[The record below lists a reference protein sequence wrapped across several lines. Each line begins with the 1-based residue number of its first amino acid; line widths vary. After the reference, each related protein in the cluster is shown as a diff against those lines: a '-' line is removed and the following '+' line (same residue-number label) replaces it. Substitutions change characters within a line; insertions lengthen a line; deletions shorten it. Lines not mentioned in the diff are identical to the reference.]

1 MNVLYT
7 RNICLISL
15 DFYGKNNSF
24 FFDNKNN
31 FVILISHLI
40 KCGLIKVG
48 GLKTMEIIAI
58 VISSLALIAIIVAI
72 ILIIKNSNK
81 KGEAPQVDLKE
92 IGMLQ
97 QQLNSLTDQLKTN
110 IKLSVSEEINKVLE
124 QTTKSNELNN
134 EKLERFQNGITESL
148 NKRFDAL
155 NKQIDDKLIEINK
168 KVDEKLAEGFKTT
181 GETMAQVR
189 ERLQAIDAAQKNIE
203 ELSKDVVSLR
213 GVLEGNQTRGQYGE
227 YQLSMVLH
235 NVFGDTTGCYQ
246 EQYTM
251 KKVKDGDDVRA
262 DAVVFMPEPNKMI
275 CIDSK
280 FPFQDYQR
288 IFETDVQ
295 EEKERLTKEFGNAV
309 KKHITVIKDKYIV
322 EGKTAPEALMFIPND
337 GVFAFIHQNLD
348 DVIEYARSKKVI
360 LTSPST
366 LPAILVTINMVR
378 IEVERSKNAEE
389 INRHLQRLAKDFEMF
404 GREWESFSNALD
416 RTTKTRES
424 LDHRVGKIT
433 NKFQAISTSND
444 LEDDIKQIEGDSRE

>member
-1 MNVLYT
+1 MPENT
-7 RNICLISL
+7 RFS
-15 DFYGKNNSF
+15 
-24 FFDNKNN
+24 FDNKNI

-48 GLKTMEIIAI
+48 GLKTMEIAAI
-58 VISSLALIAIIVAI
+58 IISSLALIAIVIAI

-97 QQLNSLTDQLKTN
+97 QQLNSLTEQLKTN

-288 IFETDVQ
+288 IFETESQ

-444 LEDDIKQIEGDSRE
+444 LEEDIKQIEGDNNG

>member
-1 MNVLYT
+1 MW
-7 RNICLISL
+7 
-15 DFYGKNNSF
+15 F
-24 FFDNKNN
+24 NK
-31 FVILISHLI
+31 S
-40 KCGLIKVG
+40 G
-48 GLKTMEIIAI
+48 GLKTMEIAAI
-58 VISSLALIAIIVAI
+58 IISSLALIAIVIAI

-288 IFETDVQ
+288 IFETDAQ
-295 EEKERLTKEFGNAV
+295 EEKERSTKEFGNAV

-404 GREWESFSNALD
+404 GREWDKFSNALEQTGK
-416 RTTKTRES
+416 RREE
-424 LDHRVGKIT
+424 LDHRVGRIT
-433 NKFQAISTSND
+433 TKFQAINTNNG
-444 LEDDIKQIEGDSRE
+444 LEEEVKQLEGDNRE

>member
-1 MNVLYT
+1 
-7 RNICLISL
+7 
-15 DFYGKNNSF
+15 
-24 FFDNKNN
+24 
-31 FVILISHLI
+31 
-40 KCGLIKVG
+40 
-48 GLKTMEIIAI
+48 MEIAAI
-58 VISSLALIAIIVAI
+58 IISSLALLAIIVAI
-72 ILIIKNSNK
+72 VLIVRKPNNTQTS
-81 KGEAPQVDLKE
+81 QVDLKE
-92 IGMLQ
+92 NGMLQ

-110 IKLSVSEEINKVLE
+110 IKLSVSEEITKVME
-124 QTTKSNELNN
+124 QSQKSNELNN
-134 EKLERFQNGITESL
+134 EKLERFQAGITESL

-168 KVDEKLAEGFKTT
+168 KVDEKLAEGFKST

-203 ELSKDVVSLR
+203 KLSSDVVSLKS
-213 GVLEGNQTRGQYGE
+213 VLEGNQSRGQYGE

-235 NVFGDTTGCYQ
+235 SVFGDTTGCYQ
-246 EQYTM
+246 EQFTM

-288 IFETDVQ
+288 IFETDIQ
-295 EEKERLTKEFGNAV
+295 EEKDRLTKEFGNAV

-337 GVFAFIHQNLD
+337 GVFAFIHHNLEE
-348 DVIEYARSKKVI
+348 VVEYARSKKVI

-404 GREWESFSNALD
+404 GREWDKFSNALEQTGK
-416 RTTKTRES
+416 RREE
-424 LDHRVGKIT
+424 LDHRVGRIT
-433 NKFQAISTSND
+433 NKFQAINTSNNLSDD
-444 LEDDIKQIEGDSRE
+444 LKQIEGDNSEQL

>member
-1 MNVLYT
+1 MEIIIIVLS
-7 RNICLISL
+7 SL
-15 DFYGKNNSF
+15 
-24 FFDNKNN
+24 
-31 FVILISHLI
+31 ILIAI
-40 KCGLIKVG
+40 
-48 GLKTMEIIAI
+48 IIAI
-58 VISSLALIAIIVAI
+58 VLIVLNA
-72 ILIIKNSNK
+72 K
-81 KGEAPQVDLKE
+81 KKEQPQQLDLKE
-92 IGMLQ
+92 IGALQ
-97 QQLNSLTDQLKTN
+97 QQISTLTDQMKMN
-110 IKLSVSEEINKVLE
+110 IKLSVSEEMNKVLE
-124 QTTKSNELNN
+124 QSNKNSEGNN
-134 EKLERFQNGITESL
+134 EKLERFQRNITESL
-148 NKRFDAL
+148 ANRFDAL
-155 NKQIDDKLIEINK
+155 NKQINDKLIEINK

-189 ERLQAIDAAQKNIE
+189 ERLQAIDDAQKNIE
-203 ELSKDVVSLR
+203 ALSKDVVSLR
-213 GVLEGNQTRGQYGE
+213 GVLEGNQSRGQYGE

-288 IFETDVQ
+288 IFETDDP

-309 KKHITVIKDKYIV
+309 KKHITAIKDKYIV

-337 GVFAFIHQNLD
+337 GVFAFIHHDLEE
-348 DVIEYARSKKVI
+348 VVEYARSKKVI

-389 INRHLQRLAKDFEMF
+389 INKHLQRLAKDFEMF
-404 GREWESFSNALD
+404 GREWDRFSNALEQTGK
-416 RTTKTRES
+416 RREE
-424 LDHRVGKIT
+424 LDHRVGRIT
-433 NKFQAISTSND
+433 NKFQAINTNSG
-444 LEDDIKQIEGDSRE
+444 LEEEPKQIDEGDNN

>member
-1 MNVLYT
+1 ML
-7 RNICLISL
+7 
-15 DFYGKNNSF
+15 
-24 FFDNKNN
+24 
-31 FVILISHLI
+31 
-40 KCGLIKVG
+40 
-48 GLKTMEIIAI
+48 EII
-58 VISSLALIAIIVAI
+58 IIVLASLILVAVIIGI
-72 ILIIKNSNK
+72 ILLVINSK
-81 KGEAPQVDLKE
+81 KKVEPAPAPQLDLKE
-92 IGMLQ
+92 IGALS
-97 QQLNSLTDQLKTN
+97 QQLTSLTNELKTN
-110 IKLSVSEEINKVLE
+110 IKLSVSEEMNKVLE
-124 QTTKSNELNN
+124 QSGKSNETNN
-134 EKLERFQNGITESL
+134 EKLERFQRNITESL
-148 NKRFDAL
+148 ATRFDAL

-168 KVDEKLAEGFKTT
+168 KVDEKLQEGFKAT

-189 ERLQAIDAAQKNIE
+189 ERLQAIDDAQKNIE
-203 ELSKDVVSLR
+203 NLSKDVVSLR
-213 GVLEGNQTRGQYGE
+213 SVLEGNQSRGQYGE

-235 NVFGDTTGCYQ
+235 NVFGDTMGCYE

-288 IFETDVQ
+288 IFDTDNA

-337 GVFAFIHQNLD
+337 GVFAFVHHNLE
-348 DVIEYARSKKVI
+348 DVVEYARSKKVI

-389 INRHLQRLAKDFEMF
+389 INKHLHKLAKDFEMF
-404 GREWESFSNALD
+404 GREWDKFSNALEQ
-416 RTTKTRES
+416 TTRRREE
-424 LDHRVGKIT
+424 LDHRVGKLT
-433 NKFQAISTSND
+433 NKFQSISTNNG
-444 LEDDIKQIEGDSRE
+444 LEDEPAQIEESNSDE

>member
-1 MNVLYT
+1 ME
-7 RNICLISL
+7 NII
-15 DFYGKNNSF
+15 
-24 FFDNKNN
+24 
-31 FVILISHLI
+31 
-40 KCGLIKVG
+40 
-48 GLKTMEIIAI
+48 
-58 VISSLALIAIIVAI
+58 IIVLASL
-72 ILIIKNSNK
+72 ILVAVIVGIVLIVRNAK
-81 KGEAPQVDLKE
+81 KPNEPAQLDLKE
-92 IGMLQ
+92 IGALQ
-97 QQLNSLTDQLKTN
+97 QQLTSLTDQLKVN
-110 IKLSVSEEINKVLE
+110 IKLSVSEEMNKVLE
-124 QTTKSNELNN
+124 QSNKSNELNN
-134 EKLERFQNGITESL
+134 EKLERFQKNITESL
-148 NKRFDAL
+148 ATRFDAL

-189 ERLQAIDAAQKNIE
+189 ERLQAIDDAQKNIE
-203 ELSKDVVSLR
+203 ALSKDVVSLR
-213 GVLEGNQTRGQYGE
+213 GVLEGNQSRGQYGE

-235 NVFGDTTGCYQ
+235 NVFGDTMGCYE

-288 IFETDVQ
+288 IFDTDDA

-337 GVFAFIHQNLD
+337 GVFAFVHHNLE
-348 DVIEYARSKKVI
+348 DVVDYARKQKVI

-389 INRHLQRLAKDFEMF
+389 INKHLHRLAKDFEMF
-404 GREWESFSNALD
+404 GREWDKFSNALEQTSK
-416 RTTKTRES
+416 RREE
-424 LDHRVGKIT
+424 LDHRVGKLT
-433 NKFQAISTSND
+433 NKFQSISTNSG
-444 LEDDIKQIEGDSRE
+444 LEDEPKQIDDTDNQ

>member
-1 MNVLYT
+1 
-7 RNICLISL
+7 
-15 DFYGKNNSF
+15 
-24 FFDNKNN
+24 
-31 FVILISHLI
+31 
-40 KCGLIKVG
+40 
-48 GLKTMEIIAI
+48 MEIAAI
-58 VISSLALIAIIVAI
+58 IISSLALLAIIVAI
-72 ILIIKNSNK
+72 VLIVRKPNNTQAS
-81 KGEAPQVDLKE
+81 QVDLKE

-110 IKLSVSEEINKVLE
+110 IKLSVSEEITKVME
-124 QTTKSNELNN
+124 QSQKSNELNN
-134 EKLERFQNGITESL
+134 EKLERFQAGITESL

-168 KVDEKLAEGFKTT
+168 KVDEKLAEGFKST

-203 ELSKDVVSLR
+203 KLSSDVVSLKS
-213 GVLEGNQTRGQYGE
+213 VLEGNQSRGQYGE

-235 NVFGDTTGCYQ
+235 SVFGDTTGCYQ
-246 EQYTM
+246 EQFTM

-288 IFETDVQ
+288 IFETDIQ
-295 EEKERLTKEFGNAV
+295 EEKDRLTKEFGNAV
-309 KKHITVIKDKYIV
+309 KKHITIIKDKYIV

-337 GVFAFIHQNLD
+337 GVFAFIHHNLE
-348 DVIEYARSKKVI
+348 DVVEYARSKKVI

-404 GREWESFSNALD
+404 GREWDKFSNALEQTGK
-416 RTTKTRES
+416 RREE
-424 LDHRVGKIT
+424 LDHRVGRIT
-433 NKFQAISTSND
+433 NKFQAINTSNNLSDD
-444 LEDDIKQIEGDSRE
+444 LKQIEGDNSEQL

>member
-1 MNVLYT
+1 MET
-7 RNICLISL
+7 I
-15 DFYGKNNSF
+15 
-24 FFDNKNN
+24 
-31 FVILISHLI
+31 ILII
-40 KCGLIKVG
+40 
-48 GLKTMEIIAI
+48 
-58 VISSLALIAIIVAI
+58 ISSLVLIAVIVAI
-72 ILIIKNSNK
+72 VLIIKNSK
-81 KGEAPQVDLKE
+81 KKVEMPQLDLKE
-92 IGMLQ
+92 IGALQ
-97 QQLNSLTDQLKTN
+97 QQLNSLTEQMKTN
-110 IKLSVSEEINKVLE
+110 IELSMAKEMNKILE
-124 QTTKSNELNN
+124 QSGKSSESNN
-134 EKLERFQNGITESL
+134 EKLERFQKNITESL
-148 NKRFDAL
+148 ANRFDAL
-155 NKQIDDKLIEINK
+155 NKQINDKLFEINK
-168 KVDEKLAEGFKTT
+168 KVDEKLAEGFKGTS
-181 GETMAQVR
+181 ETMAQVR
-189 ERLQAIDAAQKNIE
+189 ERLQAIDDAQKNIE
-203 ELSKDVVSLR
+203 TLSKDVVSLR
-213 GVLEGNQTRGQYGE
+213 GVLEGNQSRGQYGE

-288 IFETDVQ
+288 IFETDNP

-337 GVFAFIHQNLD
+337 GVFAFVHQNLE

-389 INRHLQRLAKDFEMF
+389 INKHLQRLAKDFEMF
-404 GREWESFSNALD
+404 GREWDKFSNALEQTG
-416 RTTKTRES
+416 RRREE
-424 LDHRVGKIT
+424 LDHRVGKLT
-433 NKFQAISTSND
+433 NKFQAISTNNG
-444 LEDDIKQIEGDSRE
+444 LEDEPKQIGDSGEEL

>member
-1 MNVLYT
+1 
-7 RNICLISL
+7 
-15 DFYGKNNSF
+15 
-24 FFDNKNN
+24 
-31 FVILISHLI
+31 
-40 KCGLIKVG
+40 
-48 GLKTMEIIAI
+48 MEIAAI

-72 ILIIKNSNK
+72 VLIIKNSNK
-81 KGEAPQVDLKE
+81 KVEAPQVDLKE
-92 IGMLQ
+92 IGALQ
-97 QQLNSLTDQLKTN
+97 QQLNSLTDQLKVN

-124 QTTKSNELNN
+124 QTGKSNELNN
-134 EKLERFQNGITESL
+134 EKLERFQKNITESL
-148 NKRFDAL
+148 NTRFDAL

-168 KVDEKLAEGFKTT
+168 KVDEKLAEGFKGTS
-181 GETMAQVR
+181 ETMAQVR

-213 GVLEGNQTRGQYGE
+213 SVLEGNQSRGQYGE

-246 EQYTM
+246 EQFTM

-288 IFETDVQ
+288 IFETDNP
-295 EEKERLTKEFGNAV
+295 EEKEKLTKEFGNAV

-337 GVFAFIHQNLD
+337 GVFAFIHQNLE

-378 IEVERSKNAEE
+378 IEVERSKNADE
-389 INRHLQRLAKDFEMF
+389 INKHLQRLAKDFEMF
-404 GREWESFSNALD
+404 GREWDSFSNALE
-416 RTTKTRES
+416 RTSRQRES

-433 NKFQAISTSND
+433 NKFQAINTNNNLD
-444 LEDDIKQIEGDSRE
+444 DDIKQISGDNSEEL

>member
-1 MNVLYT
+1 MLLFSLKRKDYLLYC
-7 RNICLISL
+7 IP
-15 DFYGKNNSF
+15 
-24 FFDNKNN
+24 
-31 FVILISHLI
+31 HLI
-40 KCGLIKVG
+40 IYLDNVEVY
-48 GLKTMEIIAI
+48 LMEYVAI
-58 VISSLALIAIIVAI
+58 VISSLALIAIIIAI
-72 ILIIKNSNK
+72 VLIVRNNNK
-81 KGEAPQVDLKE
+81 KVEAPQLDLKE
-92 IGMLQ
+92 IGALQ
-97 QQLNSLTDQLKTN
+97 QQLNSLNDQLKTN
-110 IKLSVSEEINKVLE
+110 IELAVSKEINKVLE
-124 QTTKSNELNN
+124 QTGKSNELNN
-134 EKLERFQNGITESL
+134 EKLERFQKNITESL
-148 NKRFDAL
+148 NTRFDAL

-168 KVDEKLAEGFKTT
+168 KVDEKLAEGFKNT

-213 GVLEGNQTRGQYGE
+213 SVLEGNQSRGQYGE

-251 KKVKDGDDVRA
+251 KKVEDGDDVRA

-295 EEKERLTKEFGNAV
+295 EEKDRLTREFGNAV

-337 GVFAFIHQNLD
+337 GVFAFIHQNLE

-366 LPAILVTINMVR
+366 LPANLVTINMVR
-378 IEVERSKNAEE
+378 IEVERSKNADE
-389 INRHLQRLAKDFEMF
+389 INKHLQRLAKDFEMF
-404 GREWESFSNALD
+404 GREWDKFSNALEQTGK
-416 RTTKTRES
+416 RREE
-424 LDHRVGKIT
+424 LDHRVGRIT
-433 NKFQAISTSND
+433 NKFQAINTNNN
-444 LEDDIKQIEGDSRE
+444 LEDELKQLGDNSEEL

>member
-1 MNVLYT
+1 
-7 RNICLISL
+7 
-15 DFYGKNNSF
+15 
-24 FFDNKNN
+24 
-31 FVILISHLI
+31 
-40 KCGLIKVG
+40 
-48 GLKTMEIIAI
+48 MEYA
-58 VISSLALIAIIVAI
+58 ALIISCLSLVAIIVAI
-72 ILIIKNSNK
+72 VLLIRNRNKNV
-81 KGEAPQVDLKE
+81 EAPQIDLKE

-97 QQLNSLTDQLKTN
+97 QQLNSLTNELKTN
-110 IKLSVSEEINKVLE
+110 IKLTVSEEITKVVE
-124 QTTKSNELNN
+124 QGAKNSEHNN
-134 EKLERFQNGITESL
+134 EKLERFQNNITESL
-148 NKRFDAL
+148 AKRFDAL

-168 KVDEKLAEGFKTT
+168 KVDEKLAEGFKST

-203 ELSKDVVSLR
+203 KLSTDVVSLKS
-213 GVLEGNQTRGQYGE
+213 VLEGNQTRGQYGE

-235 NVFGDTTGCYQ
+235 SVFGDTTGCYQ
-246 EQYTM
+246 EQFTM

-288 IFETDVQ
+288 IFETDIQ

-322 EGKTAPEALMFIPND
+322 DGKTAPEALMFIPND
-337 GVFAFIHQNLD
+337 GVFAFIHHNLD
-348 DVIEYARSKKVI
+348 EVVEYARSKKVI

-404 GREWESFSNALD
+404 GREWDKFSNALEQTGK
-416 RTTKTRES
+416 RREE
-424 LDHRVGKIT
+424 LDHRVGRIT
-433 NKFQAISTSND
+433 TKFQAINTNNN
-444 LEDDIKQIEGDSRE
+444 LDDELKQIEGDSGE

>member
-1 MNVLYT
+1 
-7 RNICLISL
+7 
-15 DFYGKNNSF
+15 
-24 FFDNKNN
+24 
-31 FVILISHLI
+31 
-40 KCGLIKVG
+40 
-48 GLKTMEIIAI
+48 
-58 VISSLALIAIIVAI
+58 
-72 ILIIKNSNK
+72 
-81 KGEAPQVDLKE
+81 
-92 IGMLQ
+92 
-97 QQLNSLTDQLKTN
+97 
-110 IKLSVSEEINKVLE
+110 
-124 QTTKSNELNN
+124 
-134 EKLERFQNGITESL
+134 
-148 NKRFDAL
+148 
-155 NKQIDDKLIEINK
+155 
-168 KVDEKLAEGFKTT
+168 
-181 GETMAQVR
+181 MAQVR

-288 IFETDVQ
+288 IFETESQ

-444 LEDDIKQIEGDSRE
+444 LEEDIKQIEGDNNG